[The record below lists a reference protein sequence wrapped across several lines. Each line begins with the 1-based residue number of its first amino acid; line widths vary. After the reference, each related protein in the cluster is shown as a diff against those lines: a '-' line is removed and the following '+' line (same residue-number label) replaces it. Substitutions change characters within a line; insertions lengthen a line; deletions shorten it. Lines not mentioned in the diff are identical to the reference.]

1 MFRFYVCTKLFQKWG
16 HYSRGTLYK
25 GGHYF
30 RKYGRSSDLKKFEN
44 SQPSSSNLKS
54 FSRSLAQL
62 FLTVGQNNFGKKIQ
76 FLKQKSAIKTDN

>member
-1 MFRFYVCTKLFQKWG
+1 MYVLRFFKNGDTIQGGRYI
-16 HYSRGTLYK
+16 R

-62 FLTVGQNNFGKKIQ
+62 FLTVGQNNFGNKIPQ
-76 FLKQKSAIKTDN
+76 FSI